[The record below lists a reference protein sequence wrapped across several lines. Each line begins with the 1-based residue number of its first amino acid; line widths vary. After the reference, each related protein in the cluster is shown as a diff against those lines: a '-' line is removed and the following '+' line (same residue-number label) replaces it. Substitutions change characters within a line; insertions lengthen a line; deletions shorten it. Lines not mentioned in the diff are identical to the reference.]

1 MHLKASERLKR
12 ESHRA
17 SNGTGLGAACTRR
30 PHFRETPITGTNE
43 PRDRKRRRTSR
54 DSRAAVV
61 STLTLAIAASQRE
74 AELAVAAVQSDA
86 AIARQLAISAWQETA
101 KALTSLASVKANL
114 RACLARQ
121 GPDTVGNP
129 NARPLAHSSV
139 PGTPTTSNYGS
150 TNQQPSYRATTHGPG
165 KSTYQSA
172 MASVLMDTPVAG
184 SEQQRGSSPEP
195 SRDTVPAGQQQCPSE
210 HRALTS
216 TRDRGTD

>member
-12 ESHRA
+12 ESHRD

-30 PHFRETPITGTNE
+30 PHFRETPIAGTNE

-74 AELAVAAVQSDA
+74 AELAVAAAQSDA

-129 NARPLAHSSV
+129 NARPLATMAPLTSS
-139 PGTPTTSNYGS
+139 PAIGRLPTAQGNPP
-150 TNQQPSYRATTHGPG
+150 TNQPWYRSLWTHQWPEASSNADHHQSQAGTRCQQGNNNVHPSI
-165 KSTYQSA
+165 
-172 MASVLMDTPVAG
+172 
-184 SEQQRGSSPEP
+184 
-195 SRDTVPAGQQQCPSE
+195 GQ
-210 HRALTS
+210 
-216 TRDRGTD
+216 